1 MGDNIY
7 VHGHHESVL
16 RSHTWRT
23 IENSAKY
30 LETYLTPE
38 SRLLDVGCGPGTI
51 TLDFAEKL
59 NAGSVIGIDT
69 SEDIIEK
76 ALEGVS
82 TPDRKNC
89 FFKVGNAYNLDF
101 DDNSFDI
108 VHAHQVLQHLKDP
121 IAAIQE
127 MRRVV
132 RPGGIVAIR
141 DADYGGMIWSPA
153 SPKLNDWMQIY
164 QEMTSQNNVEANAGR
179 FLFSWVSQIHFTSIS
194 VSSSTWTFATPEM
207 REWWGDLWAE
217 RIQKSTF
224 SEQVLR
230 LGLADQ
236 EKLEGLS
243 DAFRHWAN
251 QPDGFF
257 LVPHGEILALK

>member
-1 MGDNIY
+1 
-7 VHGHHESVL
+7 
-16 RSHTWRT
+16 
-23 IENSAKY
+23 
-30 LETYLTPE
+30 
-38 SRLLDVGCGPGTI
+38 
-51 TLDFAEKL
+51 
-59 NAGSVIGIDT
+59 
-69 SEDIIEK
+69 
-76 ALEGVS
+76 
-82 TPDRKNC
+82 
-89 FFKVGNAYNLDF
+89 
-101 DDNSFDI
+101 
-108 VHAHQVLQHLKDP
+108 
-121 IAAIQE
+121 
-127 MRRVV
+127 
-132 RPGGIVAIR
+132 
-141 DADYGGMIWSPA
+141 MIWSPA

-207 REWWGDLWAE
+207 REWWGELWAE

-224 SEQVLR
+224 SEEVLR